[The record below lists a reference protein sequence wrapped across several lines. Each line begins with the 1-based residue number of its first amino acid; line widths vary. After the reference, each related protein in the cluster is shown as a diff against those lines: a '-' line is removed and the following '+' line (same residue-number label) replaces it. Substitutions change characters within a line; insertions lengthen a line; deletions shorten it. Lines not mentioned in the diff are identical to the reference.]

1 MLKINFVNPIDLKN
15 IIEQHLLWL
24 NDDEI
29 GTRANLAGADLT
41 DANIVRAN
49 LTGANLT
56 GANLTGANLTQIQ
69 GDVASILDGNPD
81 EVKDLMLALVTGN
94 VDGSVYKG
102 DCACLIGTIANI
114 KAVDVDTMPQDGSR
128 PAERWFLAIRTG
140 DTHDNSQIVAIT
152 QKWIQEWLDS
162 RNS

>member
-56 GANLTGANLTQIQ
+56 GANLTQIQ

-81 EVKDLMLALVTGN
+81 EVKDLLRSLIAGN
-94 VDGSVYKG
+94 IDGSVYEG
-102 DCACLIGTIANI
+102 DCACLVGTIAKI
-114 KAVDVDTMPQDGSR
+114 KGVRADTLPKDLYR
-128 PAERWFLAIRTG
+128 PAERWFLAIRPG
-140 DTHDNSQIVAIT
+140 DTPDNSQIVAIT